1 MSYHLYARPVPMSG
15 ENPDDAQ
22 RFDWVLLDASG
33 DLQAT
38 ALNETREM
46 IEDTLGQNSLEG
58 VRLIGLIPGDEA
70 LFCFADIPAKQ
81 ARFIRQALPFAV
93 EEQLAQDVDSVH
105 LALGGKDTGGEGYQ
119 VAAIDH
125 QRMGLWLNSFLDWEG
140 AELDAIYPDAAL
152 VPLQDHD
159 WAICLG
165 EDMALLSSRRG
176 EWMTMRAE
184 NLSVF
189 GQTLAVP
196 SEDEVAAEVQVV
208 VYGTDETFATHETIL
223 SALVGTPRL
232 SVHREPMTGA
242 IVELLASAHYHH
254 AAEPVNLCQGQY
266 VPSNGDDGVLRA
278 WRPAIAIAAV
288 WFVLLLGGQLA
299 MGYYHNQQAASLED
313 QAMAIYQ
320 QAFPEDRR
328 ATPRNVRRM
337 IEAQIQ
343 LAGEKGGDAGFLPLM
358 KYTGRQYQ
366 QQAGNQ
372 SIRFNSVNYTSS
384 RGELVVDV
392 RADSYEK
399 LNALRSG
406 IADQGLEASVGSV
419 VNDSEGTRAR
429 LTVSGG

>member
-1 MSYHLYARPVPMSG
+1 MSYHLYARPVPYAAD
-15 ENPDDAQ
+15 NPAAEP

-33 DLQAT
+33 DLQSTGAG
-38 ALNETREM
+38 EPREA
-46 IEDTLGQNSLEG
+46 IEDTLSQNSLDG

-105 LALGGKDTGGEGYQ
+105 LALGGQDEAGEGYR

-125 QRMGLWLNSFLDWEG
+125 QRMGLWLNAFLDWEG
-140 AELDAIYPDAAL
+140 VELEAIYPDAAL
-152 VPLQDHD
+152 VPLKEND
-159 WAICLG
+159 WAVCLG
-165 EDMALLSSRRG
+165 EELVLVASRRG

-189 GQTLAVP
+189 AQTLAIP
-196 SEDEVAAEVQVV
+196 KEDEVAAEVQVV
-208 VYGTDETFATHETIL
+208 VYGTDDAFAANEELVST
-223 SALVGTPRL
+223 LVGTPRL
-232 SVHREPMTGA
+232 SVHREPMDGA
-242 IVELLASAHYHH
+242 IIELLASAHYHH
-254 AAEPVNLCQGQY
+254 AAEPINLCQGQY
-266 VPSNGDDGVLRA
+266 APDSGEGGALRP
-278 WRPAIAIAAV
+278 WKPAIAIAAT

-299 MGYYHNQQAASLED
+299 MGYYYNQQATSVEE
-313 QAMAIYQ
+313 QAMAIYHE
-320 QAFPEDRR
+320 AFPDDRR

-337 IEAQIQ
+337 VEAQMRV
-343 LAGEKGGDAGFLPLM
+343 AGERGGDAGFLPLM
-358 KYTGRQYQ
+358 KHTGQQYRQL
-366 QQAGNQ
+366 AGNQ
-372 SIRFNSVNYTSS
+372 TIEFNSVNYTSS
-384 RGELVVDV
+384 RGQLVVDV

-399 LNALRSG
+399 LNALRSS